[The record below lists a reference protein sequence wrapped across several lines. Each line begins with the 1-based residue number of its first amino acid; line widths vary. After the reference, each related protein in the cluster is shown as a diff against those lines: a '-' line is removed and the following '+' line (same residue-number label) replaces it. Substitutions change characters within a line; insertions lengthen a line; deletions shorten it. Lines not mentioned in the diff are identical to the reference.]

1 MTSGVSRE
9 INNRGTITDEDNEEA
24 FGYLVYTNNIIL
36 AYRPTTYLSA
46 VLWPEGVGGEE
57 K

>member
-36 AYRPTTYLSA
+36 AYRPTTYISA